1 MAILNEFK
9 TFITKGNM
17 VDMAVGIVIGAAFT
31 TVVKSLVTDII
42 MPPVG
47 MMTGG
52 IDFSNFFIALDGQ
65 HYNSLDEATK
75 SGAATINYGLF
86 VNNIITLL
94 IVGAAVFGVVKT
106 VNRIKAKEEE
116 APKAPA
122 KPSEEVLLLR
132 EIRDALSQPPEAK

>member
-17 VDMAVGIVIGAAFT
+17 VDMAVGIIIGAAFT

-65 HYNSLDEATK
+65 HYSSLDEATK

-86 VNNIITLL
+86 VNNIMTLL

-106 VNRIKAKEEE
+106 VNRIKAKDEE

>member
-116 APKAPA
+116 APK
-122 KPSEEVLLLR
+122 
-132 EIRDALSQPPEAK
+132 

>member
-116 APKAPA
+116 APKEPA
-122 KPSEEVLLLR
+122 KPSEEELLLR